1 MYYNMQILMSVL
13 RVQVV
18 VVMYATTLREVTG
31 VDVQLVIDWQVTI
44 VIVWV
49 RESKSNSTLLY
60 T

>member
-18 VVMYATTLREVTG
+18 VVMYATTLREVIG
-31 VDVQLVIDWQVTI
+31 VDVQSVINWQVTI
-44 VIVWV
+44 VTVWV
-49 RESKSNSTLLY
+49 RESISNSTLLY

>member
-18 VVMYATTLREVTG
+18 VVMYATTLREVIG
-31 VDVQLVIDWQVTI
+31 VDVQSVIDWQVTI
-44 VIVWV
+44 VTVWV
-49 RESKSNSTLLY
+49 RASKSNSTLLY

>member
-18 VVMYATTLREVTG
+18 VVMYATTLREVIG
-31 VDVQLVIDWQVTI
+31 VDVQSVIDWQVTI
-44 VIVWV
+44 VTVWV
-49 RESKSNSTLLY
+49 CESKSNSTLLY

>member
-1 MYYNMQILMSVL
+1 MSVL

-18 VVMYATTLREVTG
+18 VVMYATTLREVIG

-44 VIVWV
+44 VTVWV